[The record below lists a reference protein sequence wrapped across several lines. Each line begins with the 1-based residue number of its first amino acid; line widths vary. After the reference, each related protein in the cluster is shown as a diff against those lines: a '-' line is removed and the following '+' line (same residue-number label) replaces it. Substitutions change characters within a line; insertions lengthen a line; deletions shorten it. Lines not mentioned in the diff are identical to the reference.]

1 MQALLRKRIRE
12 KGEKK
17 NKKGKKEEE
26 EIRSLGLFHCWR
38 EWVKAPQKRLNKEE
52 KENKARGEVQGRLKG
67 RRAFQ
72 VVLFPPPSRDP

>member
-1 MQALLRKRIRE
+1 M
-12 KGEKK
+12 
-17 NKKGKKEEE
+17 
-26 EIRSLGLFHCWR
+26 
-38 EWVKAPQKRLNKEE
+38 KAPQKRLNKEE